1 MLLVVTFITTR
12 LEGAGRLQE
21 KTASKLG
28 VNGVLAPKEVV
39 FASNCPKTKTSKIEK
54 RVVADM
60 LRQGK
65 SDKNDVFDVKT
76 VQRFGYLRHLL
87 ITFLAIIS
95 LICSSA

>member
-1 MLLVVTFITTR
+1 M
-12 LEGAGRLQE
+12 QE
-21 KTASKLG
+21 KAASKLG
-28 VNGVLAPKEVV
+28 VNGVLALKVVV
-39 FASNCPKTKTSKIEK
+39 FANNCPKTKASKIEK

-76 VQRFGYLRHLL
+76 VQRFRYLRRLS

-95 LICSSA
+95 PIYIDS